1 MFDLHDF
8 ILTIPTFDVPT
19 LIVHDPGVD
28 VSEYS
33 QSEYEIALEEYGERM
48 IDVIRFKVEDGKKII
63 DVVLEA
69 EYEPTGMKATM
80 TKSTTTRTLAK
91 TSIRATTTTA
101 TKTKPSEQPPTRE
114 AILL

>member
-19 LIVHDPGVD
+19 LIVHDPGVN

-33 QSEYEIALEEYGERM
+33 QSEYEIAVEEYGERM
-48 IDVIRFKVEDGKKII
+48 IDAIRFKVEDGKKII

-69 EYEPTGMKATM
+69 EYEPDWDEGDYDETNYDPYLG
-80 TKSTTTRTLAK
+80 
-91 TSIRATTTTA
+91 
-101 TKTKPSEQPPTRE
+101 EDFYPTDTE
-114 AILL
+114 YGYED